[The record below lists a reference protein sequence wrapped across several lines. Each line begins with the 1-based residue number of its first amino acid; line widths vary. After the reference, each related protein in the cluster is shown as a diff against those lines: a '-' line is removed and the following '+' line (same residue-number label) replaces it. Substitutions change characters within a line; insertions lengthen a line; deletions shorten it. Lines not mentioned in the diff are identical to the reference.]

1 MLCEFGI
8 EIIIGVHLEE
18 FIFYSL
24 CRTILEKKLRANA
37 HLAITI
43 LRRTDCTICQQCVSK
58 VNLRQSFNC
67 KPAEMHS
74 SLTC

>member
-18 FIFYSL
+18 FIFYSI
-24 CRTILEKKLRANA
+24 CRIILEKKLRAKA

-43 LRRTDCTICQQCVSK
+43 
-58 VNLRQSFNC
+58 F
-67 KPAEMHS
+67 M
-74 SLTC
+74 